1 MRNSSVISSKG
12 QVVIPA
18 ELRKKYRL
26 KEGVRVVF
34 SEDDEGRLTLRPSSY
49 KEIYALQGKWRA
61 FPLEK
66 DLEEERRKARARE
79 DAQ

>member
-1 MRNSSVISSKG
+1 MKNSAVISSKG
-12 QVVIPA
+12 QLVIPA

-26 KEGVRVVF
+26 REGVRVVF
-34 SEDDEGRLTLRPSSY
+34 SEDCEGGLTLRPSSY
-49 KEIYALQGKWRA
+49 EEIYALQGMWRE
-61 FPLEK
+61 FPLEE